1 MKRPKARPYSPTPRM
16 SAGARVK
23 DTFNKVKADIGGR
36 PLTAISRGKITGEA
50 GQSERSKKVMADLE
64 RKSSKDRRERN
75 RRASSVNDAAAK
87 RLAEEKAAGQRRRKK
102 FEKEKGEKTKK
113 RRALLLN
120 IEKAKK

>member
-16 SAGARVK
+16 SAGATAK

-50 GQSERSKKVMADLE
+50 GQSEGSKKVMADLE

>member
-1 MKRPKARPYSPTPRM
+1 MKRPQARPYSPPPSMR
-16 SAGARVK
+16 AGATAK

-50 GQSERSKKVMADLE
+50 GQSEGSKKVMADLE

>member
-16 SAGARVK
+16 SAGARAK

-50 GQSERSKKVMADLE
+50 GQSEGSKKVMADLE

-102 FEKEKGEKTKK
+102 FEEEKGEKTKK